1 MADHN
6 DNNNA
11 TLPASDKKTRLADSA
26 YLSPYSQEGA
36 PRPHPNGNP
45 YAPLRARALATLEA
59 LGYDP
64 STMVERGVVWAEDQ
78 DPFGHVMHS
87 QYVHFLGACSHRF
100 MESFNEFLSEEE
112 YEDMIHGRTVVP
124 VVRKYELEIRRQVKY
139 PDSVCIANRPRRGIL
154 SPSSSADQAGLP
166 NSSLPRTGRSV
177 SSQRATMGRHLYS
190 H

>member
-1 MADHN
+1 MRQDLKTLTFIPTPAHACVLLLPVVSSLPKPTMADHN

-11 TLPASDKKTRLADSA
+11 TLAASDKKTRLAESA

-36 PRPHPNGNP
+36 PKPHPNSNP
-45 YAPLRARALATLEA
+45 YAPLRTTALSTLEA

-87 QYVHFLGACSHRF
+87 QYMHFLGACSHRF
-100 MESFNEFLSEEE
+100 MESYSEFLSEEE
-112 YEDMIHGRTVVP
+112 YDDMIHARTIVP

-139 PDSVCIANRPRRGIL
+139 PDSVCIANRPR
-154 SPSSSADQAGLP
+154 
-166 NSSLPRTGRSV
+166 
-177 SSQRATMGRHLYS
+177 
-190 H
+190 